1 MILAMNT
8 DYRKPLP
15 GTDLDYFDVRS
26 AVDEIQPEAY
36 AGLPYTSRVLAEQLV
51 RRCPP
56 EQLTDALKQLIERKQ
71 DLDFPWYPARVVCH
85 DILGQTAL
93 VDLAG
98 LRDAIADK
106 GGDPAKVNPVVPTQL
121 IVDHSLAVEHAGFEP
136 DAFEQNR
143 AIEDRRNE
151 DRFHFIEWTKTAFSN
166 VDVIPAGNGIMHQ
179 INLEKM
185 SPVVQARPDEN
196 GKRVAFPDTCVGT
209 DSHTPHI
216 DSLGVIAIGVG
227 GLEAETVMLGRP
239 SMMRLPDIVGVKLTG
254 QRQPGITATDIVLA
268 LTEFL
273 RQQRV
278 VSAYLE
284 FFGEGAR
291 HLTLGD
297 RATISNMTPEFG
309 ASAGLFYIDEQTLDY
324 LKLTGR
330 EPEQVALVEQYAKT
344 VGLWADDLV
353 DAQYERV
360 LEFDLSAV
368 DRTMAGPSNPHRR
381 LPTHD
386 LQARGIAVDLDK
398 ARAEE
403 SAGQL
408 PDGAVI
414 IAAITSCTNTSNPR
428 NVVAAGLLAKKA
440 NALGLIRKPW
450 VKSSFAPGSKVARL
464 YLEEAGLLSELET
477 LGFGIVAYACT
488 TCNGMSGALD
498 PKIQQE
504 IIDRDLYATAVLS
517 GNRNFDGRIHP
528 YAKQAFLASPPLV
541 VAYAIA
547 GTIRFDIEQDV
558 LGTGPDGQP
567 ITLKDLWPSDEEIDE
582 IVNQYVKPE
591 QFREIYIPMFDL
603 GQVEQAPSPL
613 YDWRP
618 QSTYIRRPPY
628 WEGALAAERTLQG
641 MRPLA
646 VLGDNITTDH
656 LSPSN
661 AILLDSAAGEYLAKM
676 GLPEEDFNSYATHR
690 GDHLTAQRATFA
702 NPKLINEMAVIDG
715 EVKQGSLARVEP
727 EGQVMRM
734 WEAIETYQ
742 QRKQNLI
749 IVAGADY
756 GQGSSRDWA
765 AKGVRLAGVEVIVA
779 EGFERIHRTNLV
791 GMGVLPLQF
800 HEGTTRHTLAIDGTE
815 TFDVLG
821 DIRARAE
828 MTLVIHR
835 HHGEDVKVPVIC
847 RLDTQE
853 EVSVYNAGGVL
864 QRFAQD
870 FLEAETA

>member
-1 MILAMNT
+1 MNT
-8 DYRKPLP
+8 QYRKSLA
-15 GTDLDYFDVRS
+15 GTSLDYFDTRA
-26 AVDEIQPEAY
+26 AVDAIKPGAF

-51 RRCPP
+51 RRCEP
-56 EQLTDALKQLIERKQ
+56 EALTASLTQLIERKR

-98 LRDAIADK
+98 LRDAIAEK
-106 GGDPAKVNPVVPTQL
+106 GGDPSKVNPVVPTQL
-121 IVDHSLAVEHAGFEP
+121 IVDHSLAVEAAGFDP
-136 DAFEQNR
+136 DAFEKNR

-151 DRFHFIEWTKTAFSN
+151 DRFHFIEWTKTAFKN

-185 SPVVQARPDEN
+185 SPVIQARD
-196 GKRVAFPDTCVGT
+196 GVAFPDTCVGT
-209 DSHTPHI
+209 DSHTPHV
-216 DSLGVIAIGVG
+216 DALGVIAIGVG
-227 GLEAETVMLGRP
+227 GLEAENVMLGLP

-254 QRQPGITATDIVLA
+254 KRQPGITATDIVLA
-268 LTEFL
+268 ITEFL
-273 RQQRV
+273 RKERV
-278 VSAYLE
+278 VGAYLE
-284 FFGEGAR
+284 FFGEGATS
-291 HLTLGD
+291 LTIGD

-309 ASAGLFYIDEQTLDY
+309 ASAGMFYIDEQTIDY

-330 EPEQVALVEQYAKT
+330 EPEQVALVEQYAKET
-344 VGLWADDLV
+344 GLWADSLV
-353 DAQYERV
+353 DAEYERV
-360 LEFDLSAV
+360 LEFDLSSV
-368 DRTMAGPSNPHRR
+368 VRNMAGPSNPHRR
-381 LPTHD
+381 LPTSD
-386 LQARGIAVDLDK
+386 LNERGISDEGKLASGK
-398 ARAEE
+398 QEE
-403 SAGQL
+403 ADGFM

-440 NALGLIRKPW
+440 NEMGLIRKPW
-450 VKSSFAPGSKVARL
+450 VKSSFAPGSKVAKL
-464 YLEEAGLLSELET
+464 YLEEAGLLSELEK

-547 GTIRFDIEQDV
+547 GTVRFDIEKDV
-558 LGTGPDGQP
+558 LAVVDGKE
-567 ITLKDLWPSDEEIDE
+567 ITLKDLWPSDEEIDA
-582 IVNQYVKPE
+582 IVASAVKPE
-591 QFREIYIPMFDL
+591 QFKQIYIPMFDL
-603 GQVEQAPSPL
+603 GEIEEAESPL

-628 WEGALAAERTLQG
+628 WEGALAGERTMTG

-661 AILLDSAAGEYLAKM
+661 AIMMDSAAGEYLHKM

-702 NPKLINEMAVIDG
+702 NPKLLNEMCRDASG
-715 EVKQGSLARVEP
+715 EVIQGSLARVEP
-727 EGQVMRM
+727 EGQQMRM
-734 WEAIETYQ
+734 WEAIETYMN
-742 QRKQNLI
+742 RKQNLI

-791 GMGVLPLQF
+791 GMGVLPVEF
-800 HEGTTRHTLAIDGTE
+800 KPGTTRLTLGLDGSE
-815 TFDVLG
+815 TYDVKG
-821 DIRARAE
+821 DISPRSDL
-828 MTLVIHR
+828 TLVIHR
-835 HHGEDVKVPVIC
+835 ANGSSEEVSVIC
-847 RLDTQE
+847 RLDTE
-853 EVSVYNAGGVL
+853 TEVNVYNAGGVL
-864 QRFAQD
+864 QSFAND
-870 FLEAETA
+870 FLESEGV